1 MFEEM
6 KRTNLEPRIPYPAKL
21 SFRFDG
27 EIKSFSNKQKLREF
41 STSKQALHQL
51 LMELL
56 SGEKEMPQVEIRILK
71 MKKFS
76 GKGKDNMKAGIYPW
90 TNMISKLVSMR
101 KKEDKRRAMKI
112 L

>member
-1 MFEEM
+1 
-6 KRTNLEPRIPYPAKL
+6 
-21 SFRFDG
+21 
-27 EIKSFSNKQKLREF
+27 
-41 STSKQALHQL
+41 
-51 LMELL
+51 
-56 SGEKEMPQVEIRILK
+56 